1 MRTDEPADGG
11 GTERY
16 RRQRRIQEATYAIA
30 HAVTTTAGLDDLFAR
45 IHRIVGGLMEARNLY
60 IALLDEATGSLSF
73 PYFRD
78 EIDAEPPAG
87 PVPAGREAT
96 AAGTRQR
103 RALHVV
109 PALRPRVEIV
119 HGARIAPAVPLPAS
133 LPSLQ
138 AAAVEPRQRQG
149 PDLGRWQGLRGQR
162 GVKAR
167 PQGVKAIAPGQAG
180 IDDLVTFLSD
190 IHV

>member
-11 GTERY
+11 ESERY

-78 EIDAEPPAG
+78 EIDAEPPEG
-87 PVPAGREAT
+87 PVPAGRGLT
-96 AAGTRQR
+96 GY
-103 RALHVV
+103 V
-109 PALRPRVEIV
+109 LRTGE
-119 HGARIAPAVPLPAS
+119 PLLAS
-133 LPSLQ
+133 PE
-138 AAAVEPRQRQG
+138 VF
-149 PDLGRWQGLRGQR
+149 
-162 GVKAR
+162 
-167 PQGVKAIAPGQAG
+167 
-180 IDDLVTFLSD
+180 DDLVARGEVAPIGAASIDWLGVPLRAGDRTFGVLAVQSYE
-190 IHV
+190 IGRAHV